1 VAIFTYGMKKLL
13 NELKFS
19 NNTKFRNDSLYGE

>member
-1 VAIFTYGMKKLL
+1 MKKLL

-19 NNTKFRNDSLYGE
+19 NNTKFRNVSLNNK